1 MAKGKEM
8 DEQLEDE
15 AFIEDEGAVPGKK
28 KKLLFMIAGIVGLL
42 VLVGG
47 AAAWFLMTPADQK
60 QAQKEVPEKEEEHAP
75 IYEKLET
82 FTVNLSD
89 KESYLQVEVALKLSD
104 PEVQV
109 KVKTYM
115 PEVRDILLR
124 LLSSKSV
131 EELTT
136 QEGKDKLAS
145 EIQSQVNDVLHVKQ
159 RGKGVKGVLFNSFII
174 Q

>member
-1 MAKGKEM
+1 MAKGKEA
-8 DEQLEDE
+8 DEQLQDE
-15 AFIEDEGAVPGKK
+15 ALEQGPAPGKK
-28 KKLLFMIAGIVGLL
+28 KKLLFMIIGIVGLL
-42 VLVGG
+42 VVAGG
-47 AAAWFLMTPADQK
+47 GVAVWLLMAPADNK
-60 QAQKEVPEKEEEHAP
+60 AQKAAVKEEEHAP

-89 KESYLQVEVALKLSD
+89 KQSYLQVELALKLSD
-104 PEVQV
+104 PEVQA

-115 PEVRDILLR
+115 PEVRDALLR
-124 LLSSKSV
+124 LLSSKSA

-145 EIQSQVNDVLHVKQ
+145 EIQMQVNEILHIKGP
-159 RGKGVKGVLFNSFII
+159 GKGVKGVLFNSFII

>member
-1 MAKGKEM
+1 MAKGKEA
-8 DEQLEDE
+8 DEQLKDE
-15 AFIEDEGAVPGKK
+15 ALEQGPPPGKK
-28 KKLLFMIAGIVGLL
+28 KKLLFMIIGLVALVVVAG
-42 VLVGG
+42 GG
-47 AAAWFLMTPADQK
+47 AAVWLLMTPADQK
-60 QAQKEVPEKEEEHAP
+60 EQKEAVKEEGAP

-89 KESYLQVEVALKLSD
+89 KESYLQVELALKLSD
-104 PEVQV
+104 AEVQT

-115 PEVRDILLR
+115 PEVRDAMLR
-124 LLSSKSV
+124 LLSSKSA

-145 EIQSQVNDVLHVKQ
+145 EIQAQLNDILHIKEA
-159 RGKGVKGVLFNSFII
+159 GKGVKGVLFNSFII

>member
-1 MAKGKEM
+1 MAKGKES
-8 DEQLEDE
+8 DEQLQDE
-15 AFIEDEGAVPGKK
+15 ALEGGSAPGKK
-28 KKLLFMIAGIVGLL
+28 KKLLFMIVGIVGLL
-42 VLVGG
+42 LLAGGG
-47 AAAWFLMTPADQK
+47 AAVWLLMTPADHK
-60 QAQKEVPEKEEEHAP
+60 KDEKAAVKEDEHAP

-89 KESYLQVEVALKLSD
+89 KESYLQVELALKLSD
-104 PEVQV
+104 PEVQA

-115 PEVRDILLR
+115 PEVRDVLLR
-124 LLSSKSV
+124 LLSSKSAG
-131 EELTT
+131 ELTT

-145 EIQSQVNDVLHVKQ
+145 EIQSQVNEVLRVKE

>member
-60 QAQKEVPEKEEEHAP
+60 QAQKVPEKEEEHAP

-104 PEVQV
+104 PEVQA